1 MIKIQKIGYWLG
13 DSSINNGGTN
23 SYALRVLELILSHEK
38 RDLINILIICS
49 DSNKIDCEKLIKKY
63 ESNAKIVILPKFNLF
78 QKIINK
84 FSDFLIEIVS
94 KKGFH
99 LQFLKEFNF
108 YFHWYKSLN
117 IDLLH
122 IPYPHSPRYD
132 FIFPF
137 VVTPHD
143 IQELHYPE
151 FFTPKERADRAENN
165 WKSLEF
171 CNGVVVSYDHVKN
184 DIIKYFQVPDEKIN
198 VCPLPYQKISLFK
211 PSLIEENIY
220 EKKYKLYDIFLLYP
234 AQTWEHK
241 NHLSLIKSLEIIEK
255 NYDKSVHLICTGRKN
270 PNFFSM
276 IEHYLSQSSVT
287 NKVHFVDIV
296 PEQELYWLYKNCSL
310 VVIPTLYE
318 AGSFPLLEA
327 MSLQA
332 PVICS
337 SVTSL
342 PQTIQDL
349 RFVFD
354 PLDIEQMAKLIIQM
368 LENQELRQENL
379 NNGKNRT
386 EELMSIDPFSCYLAL
401 WNNILKLN

>member
-1 MIKIQKIGYWLG
+1 MTKVQTVGYWFG

-23 SYALRVLELILSHEK
+23 SYALRLLELILSHEK
-38 RDLINILIICS
+38 KDLINILIICS
-49 DSNKIDCEKLIKKY
+49 HSNQIDCQKLIEKY
-63 ESNAKIVILPKFNLF
+63 DSNAKIAILPKFNFF

-84 FSDFLIEIVS
+84 FSDFFIEII
-94 KKGFH
+94 KEKGFN
-99 LQFLKEFNF
+99 LQFIKEFNF

-122 IPYPHSPRYD
+122 IPYPTSPRYD
-132 FIFPF
+132 LIYPFII
-137 VVTPHD
+137 TTHD
-143 IQELHYPE
+143 VQELHYPE
-151 FFTPKERADRAENN
+151 FFTPKERAYRAENY

-171 CNGVVVSYDHVKN
+171 CSGVVVSYDHVKK
-184 DIIKYFQVPDEKIN
+184 DIIKYFKLSNEKIN
-198 VCPLPYQKISLFK
+198 VCPLPYQKISLQQ
-211 PSLIEENIY
+211 PSLLEENIY
-220 EKKYKLYDIFLLYP
+220 KQKYKLYDYFLLYP

-270 PNFFSM
+270 SDFFST
-276 IEHYLSQSSVT
+276 IENYLIQSSIA

-310 VVIPTLYE
+310 VVVPTLYE

-327 MSLQA
+327 MSLNA

-342 PQTIQDL
+342 PETIQDS
-349 RFVFD
+349 RFIFE
-354 PLDIEQMAKLIIQM
+354 PLDLEQMAKLIIQM
-368 LENQELRQENL
+368 LEDQQLRQENI

-386 EELMSIDPFSCYLAL
+386 KELMNIDPFPCYLTL
-401 WNNILKLN
+401 WNNILE

>member
-1 MIKIQKIGYWLG
+1 MKIGYWLG
-13 DSSINNGGTN
+13 DSSINNGGTD
-23 SYALRVLELILSHEK
+23 SYAWRVLELILSHK
-38 RDLINILIICS
+38 KKDLINILIVCS
-49 DSNKIDCEKLIKKY
+49 HNNQSDCQKLIEKY
-63 ESNAKIVILPKFNLF
+63 DSSATIVITPKFNFF

-84 FSDFLIEIVS
+84 FSDFFIEII
-94 KKGFH
+94 KEKGFN
-99 LQFLKEFNF
+99 LQFIKEFNF
-108 YFHWYKSLN
+108 YFHWYKSLK

-122 IPYPHSPRYD
+122 IPYPTSPRYD
-132 FIFPF
+132 LIYPF
-137 VVTPHD
+137 VITTHD
-143 IQELHYPE
+143 VQELHYPE
-151 FFTPKERADRAENN
+151 FFTPKERAYRAENN
-165 WKSLEF
+165 WKSLQF
-171 CNGVVVSYDHVKN
+171 CNGVVVSYDHVKY
-184 DIIKYFQVPDEKIN
+184 DIIKYFKVSNEKVN
-198 VCPLPYQKISLFK
+198 VCPLPYQKISLVK
-211 PSLIEENIY
+211 PSFLEEQEY
-220 EKKYKLYDIFLLYP
+220 EQKYKWCDSFLLYP

-241 NHLSLIKSLEIIEK
+241 NHLSLIKSLEILEK
-255 NYDKSVHLICTGRKN
+255 KYDKSVNLICTGRKN
-270 PNFFSM
+270 PDFFPI
-276 IEHYLSQSSVT
+276 IENYLLQSSVAHKI
-287 NKVHFVDIV
+287 NFADIV

-386 EELMSIDPFSCYLAL
+386 EELISIDPFSCYLAL